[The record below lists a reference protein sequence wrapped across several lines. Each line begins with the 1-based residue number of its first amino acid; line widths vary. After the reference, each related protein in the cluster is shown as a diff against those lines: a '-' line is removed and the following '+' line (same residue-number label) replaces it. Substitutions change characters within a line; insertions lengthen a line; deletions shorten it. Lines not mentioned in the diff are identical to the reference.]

1 MLFFIG
7 SDKMLSLER
16 IKDYLCKELQ
26 ETEINIFDEVTST
39 NTLLKEQGR
48 NKSEWCTVI
57 ASSQTGGKG
66 RLGRSFYSPE
76 SSGVYFS
83 VLLKP
88 QLEIEK
94 AILITTAA
102 AVAVTR
108 ALKTL
113 GCENSQIKWV
123 NDIFVNNKKVCGIL
137 TESAINTETKKLDFA
152 VLGVGINLTKPKENF
167 PEDIKNIAGAVFNE
181 EIPFIKEKF
190 VAEFLN
196 KFYKIYKNLSCTEF
210 MQEYKEKCFCIGKE
224 LSVISGD
231 TVRQGTA
238 ISIDE
243 NARLLVK
250 FSDDHEE
257 FISSGEI
264 SIKI

>member
-7 SDKMLSLER
+7 SDKMLSSER
-16 IKDYLCKELQ
+16 IKDCLCKELQ
-26 ETEINIFDEVTST
+26 GIEINTFDEVTST
-39 NTLLKEQGR
+39 NTLLKEEGK
-48 NKSEWCTVI
+48 NKSEFCTII
-57 ASSQTGGKG
+57 ASSQTSGRG
-66 RLGRSFYSPE
+66 RLGRSFYSPQ

-88 QLEIEK
+88 ELEIQK

-108 ALKTL
+108 TLEIL
-113 GCENSQIKWV
+113 GCENPQIKWV

-137 TESAINTETKKLDFA
+137 TESVVNTETKKIDFA
-152 VLGVGINLTKPKENF
+152 VLGVGINLVKPKEDF
-167 PEDIKNIAGAVFNE
+167 PEDIKNIAGAVFSE
-181 EIPFIKEKF
+181 DAPFIKERF

-196 KFYKIYKNLSCTEF
+196 EFYKIYVNLSEAEF
-210 MQEYKEKCFCIGKE
+210 MFEYKNKCFCIGRE
-224 LSVISGD
+224 ISVISGD
-231 TVRQGTA
+231 SVRQGTA
-238 ISIDE
+238 ISIDK

-250 FSDDHEE
+250 FPDDHTE

-264 SIKI
+264 SIKM

>member
-1 MLFFIG
+1 MK
-7 SDKMLSLER
+7 DKINSIEIINSLCE
-16 IKDYLCKELQ
+16 ELQ

-57 ASSQTGGKG
+57 ASSQTGGRG
-66 RLGRSFYSPE
+66 RLGRSFYSPQ

-88 QLEIEK
+88 QLEIQK

-108 ALKTL
+108 TLEIL

-137 TESAINTETKKLDFA
+137 TESVVNTETKKIDFA
-152 VLGVGINLTKPKENF
+152 VLGVGINLVKPKEDF

-181 EIPFIKEKF
+181 ETPFIKERF

-196 KFYKIYKNLSCTEF
+196 EFYKIYVNLSEAEF
-210 MQEYKEKCFCIGKE
+210 MYEYKNKCFCIGKE
-224 LSVISGD
+224 ISVISGD
-231 TVRQGTA
+231 SVRRGTA
-238 ISIDE
+238 ISVDK

-250 FSDDHEE
+250 FSDNHEE
-257 FISSGEI
+257 FINSGEI
-264 SIKI
+264 SIKM

>member
-1 MLFFIG
+1 
-7 SDKMLSLER
+7 MLSYE
-16 IKDYLCKELQ
+16 KVKESLCDELKNI
-26 ETEINIFDEVTST
+26 EINIFDEVTST
-39 NTLLKEQGR
+39 NTFLKEQGK
-48 NKSEWCTVI
+48 NKKEWCTFV
-57 ASSQTGGKG
+57 ALSQTGGKG

-88 QLEIEK
+88 QLEIQK

-108 ALKTL
+108 TLEIL

-137 TESAINTETKKLDFA
+137 TESVINTETKKIDFA
-152 VLGVGINLTKPKENF
+152 VLGVGINLVKPKEDF
-167 PEDIKNIAGAVFNE
+167 PSDIKDLAGAVFSYE
-181 EIPFIKEKF
+181 KPFIKEKF
-190 VAEFLN
+190 IAEFLN
-196 KFYKIYKNLSCTEF
+196 EFYKIYVNLTDSDF
-210 MQEYKEKCFCIGKE
+210 MEEYKTKCFCIGKE
-224 LSVISGD
+224 ISVISGD
-231 TVRQGTA
+231 SVRPGTA
-238 ISIDE
+238 ISIDD

-250 FSDDHEE
+250 FPDNHTE

-264 SIKI
+264 SIKM

>member
-1 MLFFIG
+1 
-7 SDKMLSLER
+7 MLSYE
-16 IKDYLCKELQ
+16 KVKEFLCDELKNI
-26 ETEINIFDEVTST
+26 EINIFDEVTST
-39 NTLLKEQGR
+39 NTLLKEQGK
-48 NKSEWCTVI
+48 NKKEWCTFV

-66 RLGRSFYSPE
+66 RLGRSFYSPQ

-88 QLEIEK
+88 QLEIQK

-108 ALKTL
+108 TLEIL
-113 GCENSQIKWV
+113 GCDNSQIKWV
-123 NDIFVNNKKVCGIL
+123 NDVFVNNKKVCGIL
-137 TESAINTETKKLDFA
+137 TESVINTETKKIDFA
-152 VLGVGINLTKPKENF
+152 VLGVGINLVKPNEDF
-167 PEDIKNIAGAVFNE
+167 PEDIKNIAGAVFSDE
-181 EIPFIKEKF
+181 KPFVKENF

-196 KFYKIYKNLSCTEF
+196 EFYKIYKNLNDAEF
-210 MQEYKEKCFCIGKE
+210 MEEYKDKCFCIGKE
-224 LSVISGD
+224 ISVISGD
-231 TVRQGTA
+231 SVRRGTA

-250 FSDDHEE
+250 FSDNHEE
-257 FISSGEI
+257 FINSGEI

>member
-1 MLFFIG
+1 
-7 SDKMLSLER
+7 MLSSEK
-16 IKDYLCKELQ
+16 IKDSLCKELQ
-26 ETEINIFDEVTST
+26 GTELNIFDSVTST
-39 NTLLKEQGR
+39 NTLLKEQGK
-48 NKSEWCTVI
+48 NKGEWNVMV

-76 SSGVYFS
+76 NSGVYFS

-88 QLEIEK
+88 QLEVEK

-108 ALKTL
+108 ALEIL
-113 GCENSQIKWV
+113 GCKNSQIKWV

-137 TESAINTETKKLDFA
+137 TESVINTETKKLDFA
-152 VLGVGINLTKPKENF
+152 VLGVGINLTEPTKAF
-167 PEDIKNIAGAVFNE
+167 PDDIKNIAGAVFGE
-181 EIPFIKEKF
+181 SKPFIKEAF

-196 KFYKIYKNLSCTEF
+196 EFYRIYINLTASDF
-210 MQEYKEKCFCIGKE
+210 MSEYKEKCFCIGKE
-224 LSVISGD
+224 VSVISGD
-231 TVRQGTA
+231 SVRQGTA

-250 FSDDHEE
+250 FSDNHEE
-257 FISSGEI
+257 FIGSGEI
-264 SIKI
+264 SIKM

>member
-1 MLFFIG
+1 
-7 SDKMLSLER
+7 
-16 IKDYLCKELQ
+16 
-26 ETEINIFDEVTST
+26 
-39 NTLLKEQGR
+39 
-48 NKSEWCTVI
+48 
-57 ASSQTGGKG
+57 
-66 RLGRSFYSPE
+66 
-76 SSGVYFS
+76 
-83 VLLKP
+83 
-88 QLEIEK
+88 
-94 AILITTAA
+94 
-102 AVAVTR
+102 
-108 ALKTL
+108 
-113 GCENSQIKWV
+113 

-224 LSVISGD
+224 ISVISGD